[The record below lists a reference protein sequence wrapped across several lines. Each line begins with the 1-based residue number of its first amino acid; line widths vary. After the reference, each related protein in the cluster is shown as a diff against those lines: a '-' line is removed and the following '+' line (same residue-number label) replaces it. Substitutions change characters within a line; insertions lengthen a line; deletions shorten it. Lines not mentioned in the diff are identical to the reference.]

1 MSSIIIRQKEM
12 GPMEN
17 FVYLIGDKE
26 TKQAVI
32 VDPGWDADAII
43 KMAEDEGYKITD
55 ILVSHF
61 HFDHTNA
68 LAPLLKKIDVKV
80 HLNKAEVPYLKVGEG
95 NLHAVESGDILTL
108 GKTNIRF
115 IHTPG
120 HTPGSQCF
128 HVDDNLISGDTLFIN
143 GCGRCDLPGSNPE
156 QMYES
161 LHTKLM
167 KLKDETILYPGHNYA
182 ATPTSTIAE
191 EKKNNPYMIRESLQ
205 DFLRLRMGMR

>member
-1 MSSIIIRQKEM
+1 MSSFIIRQKEM

-26 TKQAVI
+26 TKQAAI
-32 VDPGWDADAII
+32 VDPGWDADGII

-205 DFLRLRMGMR
+205 DFLRLRMGF

>member
-1 MSSIIIRQKEM
+1 MSSFIIRQKEM

-205 DFLRLRMGMR
+205 DFLRLRMGF

>member
-1 MSSIIIRQKEM
+1 M

-17 FVYLIGDKE
+17 FVYLIGDVE
-26 TKQAVI
+26 TKKAAI
-32 VDPGWDADAII
+32 VDPGWDATAIV
-43 KMAEDEGYKITD
+43 KMAEDAGYKITD
-55 ILVSHF
+55 ILVSHS
-61 HFDHTNA
+61 HFDHVNA
-68 LAPLLKKIDVKV
+68 LSDLLAQVDVKV
-80 HLNKAEVPYLKVGEG
+80 HINKAELPYLKVGEG
-95 NLHAVESGDILTL
+95 NLHGVESGDILTL
-108 GKTNIRF
+108 GKTKIRF

-128 HVDDNLISGDTLFIN
+128 HVGDNLISGDTLFIN

-182 ATPTSTIAE
+182 PTPTSTIAE
-191 EKKNNPYMIRESLQ
+191 EKKNNPYLVRESLQ
-205 DFLRLRMGMR
+205 DFLRLRMGL

>member
-1 MSSIIIRQKEM
+1 MSSFIIRQKEM

-26 TKQAVI
+26 TKQAAI

-68 LAPLLKKIDVKV
+68 LDPILKKIDVKV

-205 DFLRLRMGMR
+205 DFLRLRMGF

>member
-1 MSSIIIRQKEM
+1 MSSFIIRQKEM

-26 TKQAVI
+26 TKQAAI

-205 DFLRLRMGMR
+205 DFLRLRMGF